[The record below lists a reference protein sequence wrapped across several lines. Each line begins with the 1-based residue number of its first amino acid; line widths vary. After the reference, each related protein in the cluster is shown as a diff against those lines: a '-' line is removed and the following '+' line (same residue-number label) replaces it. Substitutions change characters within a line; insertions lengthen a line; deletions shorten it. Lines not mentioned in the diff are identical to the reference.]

1 MFAQSARK
9 LALIRPDFGAA
20 TVSRM
25 KDEEREA
32 AVAAHLKAL
41 DDEIA
46 RLRQMEAAM
55 DRRLEEAEQ
64 ERRAIAEQMRPEEPR
79 GD

>member
-1 MFAQSARK
+1 
-9 LALIRPDFGAA
+9 
-20 TVSRM
+20 M

-46 RLRQMEAAM
+46 RLRAMEAAM
-55 DRRLEEAEQ
+55 DRRLDEAEQ
-64 ERRAIAEQMRPEEPR
+64 ERRSIAEQLRQEGPDE
-79 GD
+79 D